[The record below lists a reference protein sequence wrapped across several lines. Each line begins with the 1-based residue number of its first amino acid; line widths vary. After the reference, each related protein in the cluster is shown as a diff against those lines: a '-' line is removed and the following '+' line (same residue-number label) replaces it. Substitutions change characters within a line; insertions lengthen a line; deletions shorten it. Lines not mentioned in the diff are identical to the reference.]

1 MVNLPQ
7 KVEIKI
13 KDMPE
18 VDKFTK
24 KKRKARQGQIKV
36 FQDAAN
42 SCRIEIDD
50 DGNVL
55 SVMLSDDLANTF
67 LMFGKEE
74 YGTTEPIILQE
85 NRLVPLTSKKKPFL
99 RDTPRVTNWL
109 GVQEHYEP
117 FESVAGMGENKK
129 YKKIKVKKHKLKG
142 NKAKSE
148 LLFAAEKADL
158 VVDEYTDQIGKVY
171 VAFPDASK
179 HRTYLFSLP
188 QRMNII
194 TEEISREIPIRRAH
208 NDKANWYV
216 QNTSSEESEEEEED
230 APVMHETAISAVDDE
245 MPGGV
250 DTRQAIGFHGQAC
263 NSKTP
268 QLVLE

>member
-1 MVNLPQ
+1 MSYNGLSYLLFSY
-7 KVEIKI
+7 I
-13 KDMPE
+13 
-18 VDKFTK
+18 F
-24 KKRKARQGQIKV
+24 
-36 FQDAAN
+36 
-42 SCRIEIDD
+42 SEIDD

-99 RDTPRVTNWL
+99 RDTPR
-109 GVQEHYEP
+109 
-117 FESVAGMGENKK
+117 
-129 YKKIKVKKHKLKG
+129 
-142 NKAKSE
+142 
-148 LLFAAEKADL
+148 
-158 VVDEYTDQIGKVY
+158 
-171 VAFPDASK
+171 
-179 HRTYLFSLP
+179 
-188 QRMNII
+188 
-194 TEEISREIPIRRAH
+194 
-208 NDKANWYV
+208 
-216 QNTSSEESEEEEED
+216 NTSSEESEEEEED